1 VRSGTGVRSAGSA
14 KQTWWLVEHC
24 GARRSH
30 GQLGRSLRA
39 NRPAGSRKRAHSP
52 SMSGCWT
59 AGAGAS
65 ASDEIEPEGTGPA
78 ATAARTE
85 AVTTQYRKMSVS
97 DGMPAGHATLSDGA
111 LPELMPTPQTDVAC
125 LASNA
130 ETSVQLGDAAMQRM
144 NYVDAIKFY
153 THALTPNESSVE
165 VSSAHAHALGNAA
178 ASASLTRERVRRF
191 CASERT
197 PWFASPNIPADGL
210 RHSWTRT

>member
-1 VRSGTGVRSAGSA
+1 MRVGSR
-14 KQTWWLVEHC
+14 WSCVC
-24 GARRSH
+24 GRLRWRVVACRPN
-30 GQLGRSLRA
+30 GQLGRRLQT
-39 NRPAGSRKRAHSP
+39 NRPDGSKKRAHSP

-59 AGAGAS
+59 AGAGVP
-65 ASDEIEPEGTGPA
+65 ASDAARLEPEANGPA
-78 ATAARTE
+78 ATTE

-111 LPELMPTPQTDVAC
+111 LPELMPMPQTDVAC

-130 ETSVQLGDAAMQRM
+130 ETSVQLGDAAAQRE

-153 THALTPNESSVE
+153 THALTPSESSVE
-165 VSSAHAHALGNAA
+165 VSSVHARALGNAA
-178 ASASLTRERVRRF
+178 ASTHLTRDCFRRF

-197 PWFASPNIPADGL
+197 PWFASPSIPADGL